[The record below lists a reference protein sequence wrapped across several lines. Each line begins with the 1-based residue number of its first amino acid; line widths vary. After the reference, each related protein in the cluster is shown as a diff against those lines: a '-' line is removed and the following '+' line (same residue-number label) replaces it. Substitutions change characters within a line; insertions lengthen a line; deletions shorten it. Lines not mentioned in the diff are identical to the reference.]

1 MDPTMQNP
9 AVETSTPPT
18 EGPPAN
24 GDRRVSVLVMALVAG
39 AALVLGGIVGVAI
52 GWKVEQNRV
61 KEDVKNV
68 RPVGTITAVTDDS
81 ITVNLRTGS
90 GRRTYALT
98 DATVIDKAESGATS
112 DIKEGSTV
120 FLRTRRGDN
129 GELEAAQVIVLP
141 EEVPATDN

>member
-9 AVETSTPPT
+9 AVEASA
-18 EGPPAN
+18 PPAEEKPT
-24 GDRRVSVLVMALVAG
+24 GGGRRVSLLVASVLAG
-39 AALVLGGIVGVAI
+39 VALVLGGIVGVAI

-61 KEDVKNV
+61 KDDVKNV

-112 DIKEGSTV
+112 DIEEGATV

-129 GELEAAQVIVLP
+129 GELEAAQVVVLP
-141 EEVPATDN
+141 E